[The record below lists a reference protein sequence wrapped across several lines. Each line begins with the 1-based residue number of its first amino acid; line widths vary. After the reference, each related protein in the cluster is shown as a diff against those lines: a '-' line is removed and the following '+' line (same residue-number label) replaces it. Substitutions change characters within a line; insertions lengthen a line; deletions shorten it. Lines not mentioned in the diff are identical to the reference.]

1 MGFLFWDIRMKPF
14 HFISW
19 LAVIS
24 IFIVTGLLLYSGFSS
39 LELQEPSEASSLK
52 TTIDDIKRLDTSYAE
67 AIESKAKY
75 QDIWSLVALFAAA
88 AGAGAVALRAPQ
100 VVIITVGT
108 FLAIVYGS
116 LELQSPQTI
125 ISSLAKARSSLSCIE
140 SPTRQL
146 MVAKDKY
153 LNKVSNLINNLE
165 PYLKTLGNYSVE
177 LDLYLGRLD
186 EVLKI
191 KEGERKK
198 ALESIDNALMLPVED
213 NQSAINEIQAHL
225 VELGRLKNFI
235 TYNTKPETN
244 QSSRQMLQ
252 KLSSIHSLLE
262 DARELL
268 QMPERLQSELSYGS
282 RAYSEQ
288 LVKSAK
294 VQKAAHDQLDKTRM
308 ALSKLVP
315 ALTILKAW
323 PQNIEIASVSANHAV
338 KSVHR
343 ILLAELAQAGPTQAR
358 LTKVI
363 SGLNVQIPT
372 SLEKLK
378 EKIAPLVSEELKITE
393 DLQTAGDK
401 VFINNLQEAVA
412 ILDSKSR
419 ATLNKLES
427 KIARAR
433 DLTKRL
439 EKISDIY
446 LTVLKKATELFDD
459 KTRTLNS
466 TIESY
471 GSDLTDTLR
480 LLGEAAQVIDQVD
493 FGKINLKIESCV
505 KLSQRSP

>member
-1 MGFLFWDIRMKPF
+1 LGYSDETF
-14 HFISW
+14 
-19 LAVIS
+19 
-24 IFIVTGLLLYSGFSS
+24 GLLLYSGFSS

-153 LNKVSNLINNLE
+153 LNLINNLE

-213 NQSAINEIQAHL
+213 NQSAINKIQAQL
-225 VELGRLKNFI
+225 VEIRKLKNFI

-244 QSSRQMLQ
+244 QSSRHMLQ
-252 KLSSIHSLLE
+252 KLSSINSLLE

-268 QMPERLQSELSYGS
+268 PIR
-282 RAYSEQ
+282 
-288 LVKSAK
+288 
-294 VQKAAHDQLDKTRM
+294 T
-308 ALSKLVP
+308 KLRF
-315 ALTILKAW
+315 
-323 PQNIEIASVSANHAV
+323 
-338 KSVHR
+338 KSV
-343 ILLAELAQAGPTQAR
+343 
-358 LTKVI
+358 
-363 SGLNVQIPT
+363 
-372 SLEKLK
+372 
-378 EKIAPLVSEELKITE
+378 
-393 DLQTAGDK
+393 
-401 VFINNLQEAVA
+401 F
-412 ILDSKSR
+412 R
-419 ATLNKLES
+419 AT
-427 KIARAR
+427 R
-433 DLTKRL
+433 
-439 EKISDIY
+439 
-446 LTVLKKATELFDD
+446 
-459 KTRTLNS
+459 
-466 TIESY
+466 
-471 GSDLTDTLR
+471 
-480 LLGEAAQVIDQVD
+480 
-493 FGKINLKIESCV
+493 
-505 KLSQRSP
+505 